1 MPLSQEQ
8 VRHVAQLARLNL
20 STSEIEQFSHDLT
33 RIIDYIDQLSEVDT
47 SSLEN
52 SWSESQKI
60 AQNVFRE
67 DEIRPSLP
75 REKALANAPDQDD
88 EYFHVPKVIG

>member
-8 VRHVAQLARLNL
+8 VRHVAKLARLNL
-20 STSEIEQFSHDLT
+20 DSKEIEQFSHDLT

-47 SSLEN
+47 SGLGDGS
-52 SWSESQKI
+52 SDITTKS
-60 AQNVFRE
+60 QNVFRE
-67 DEIRPSLP
+67 DKICPSLSS
-75 REKALANAPDQDD
+75 EKALANAPERDE

>member
-52 SWSESQKI
+52 GWSESQKI
-60 AQNVFRE
+60 AKNVFRE

-75 REKALANAPDQDD
+75 REKALANAPDKDD

>member
-52 SWSESQKI
+52 GWSESQKI

-75 REKALANAPDQDD
+75 REKALANAPDKDD